1 MIRVVGV
8 VYHML
13 ELSSRVMFRV
23 RGVLRRSGA
32 VVCDTH
38 GILQYVQIP
47 ISPRPGPG
55 DGSRLFNSVGCFVRS

>member
-38 GILQYVQIP
+38 EILQYVQIMVQ
-47 ISPRPGPG
+47 ILRSLRAGPRWVAPEA
-55 DGSRLFNSVGCFVRS
+55 CFVRS